1 MERPEDD
8 RHLLLSLE
16 FLARRARE
24 DVATLMDKLAA
35 AQSRQ
40 EHAEALLEA
49 EKERAGPSL
58 NIAIAGRFTGKT
70 FGEAAREVV
79 RDANGHEISA
89 DKIAEILRRNGVAMK
104 EGQKPGRAIHAAFIN
119 ADDIERTGR
128 ARYKWRKELAETA

>member
-24 DVATLMDKLAA
+24 DVATLKDKLAA

-49 EKERAGPSL
+49 ERERAGPSL

-79 RDANGHEISA
+79 RDANGDEISA
-89 DKIAEILRRNGVAMK
+89 AKIAEILRRNGVAMK
-104 EGQKPGRAIHAAFIN
+104 EGQKPGRVIHAAFIN
-119 ADDIERTGR
+119 APDIKRTGQ
-128 ARYKWRKELAETA
+128 AKYKWNKESAKTA